1 MSADALR
8 QAVAHWNDP
17 ERRARYFDLYRSD
30 SVWHNLPLDLPPT
43 LDGAREL
50 YARVWAATPSAW
62 LVIETLIES
71 GDRLGCRYIVFD
83 GADQSVAGRSGL
95 TVLRFEAGLCVERWT
110 GLDEAAF
117 QKLLA

>member
-17 ERRARYFDLYRSD
+17 ERRALYFDLYRSD
-30 SVWHNLPLDLPPT
+30 SVWHNLPPELPPT

-50 YARVWAATPSAW
+50 YARVWAAMPTAW